1 VSNNDATDALEAEGY
16 VSNEAE
22 VPCLGHLGF
31 FAVFKGT
38 VNYPQLV
45 TKARELGMNLSGMST
60 DETWAD
66 NAFGDNRWADYIPAP
81 RRGSRA
87 FSYAVK
93 ALEYKVGWVEN
104 SNWENGRGEN
114 LAELT
119 YKVEMIQNSRE
130 YKLVRHWRGF
140 NVQSQQ
146 WDTQNEP
153 LFRLKYIRPS
163 RGSSLATWTSRYVRH
178 AWGALNEHEAVPVE
192 SDLADM
198 VEVTPYDASVL
209 VDADLLARVTRNLVR
224 ALRVECTTVDQ
235 DGLRRVIRGAIQN
248 HDGIQFGGSSGGVY
262 YIPDSMRDQ
271 SYLER
276 LLPFSL
282 LINWFGDMNTPEVEE
297 SSLRRDADGNII
309 PYYAPQTT
317 FRLLGYVDSPR
328 QMEYLRADIA
338 REIGANVNAYYDE
351 LLKVVSE
358 TDVED
363 LPREVDRLFAERR
376 KLEQKLGNMRSI
388 VGSGVKAGLSP
399 MGDVASGIDARLSAI
414 TTTSAYQASRIRD
427 LMRLDFDEA

>member
-1 VSNNDATDALEAEGY
+1 
-16 VSNEAE
+16 
-22 VPCLGHLGF
+22 
-31 FAVFKGT
+31 
-38 VNYPQLV
+38 
-45 TKARELGMNLSGMST
+45 M
-60 DETWAD
+60 
-66 NAFGDNRWADYIPAP
+66 
-81 RRGSRA
+81 
-87 FSYAVK
+87 
-93 ALEYKVGWVEN
+93 
-104 SNWENGRGEN
+104 
-114 LAELT
+114 
-119 YKVEMIQNSRE
+119 
-130 YKLVRHWRGF
+130 
-140 NVQSQQ
+140 
-146 WDTQNEP
+146 
-153 LFRLKYIRPS
+153 
-163 RGSSLATWTSRYVRH
+163 
-178 AWGALNEHEAVPVE
+178 
-192 SDLADM
+192 
-198 VEVTPYDASVL
+198 
-209 VDADLLARVTRNLVR
+209 
-224 ALRVECTTVDQ
+224 
-235 DGLRRVIRGAIQN
+235 IRGAIQN

-276 LLPFSL
+276 LLPFSS
-282 LINWFGDMNTPEVEE
+282 LINWFGEMNTPEVEE

-309 PYYAPQTT
+309 PHYAPQTT

-388 VGSGVKAGLSP
+388 VGSGVEAGLSP